1 MAQTAAVET
10 DLPTDEDF
18 EALLEESYGTGEAM
32 EGRVVKGTIIAIEND
47 FALIDVGLK
56 CEGRVPLRE
65 FGERGGVR
73 VIICISVNVDVA
85 AFQESSHSRVEIV

>member
-32 EGRVVKGTIIAIEND
+32 EGRVVKGTIIAHHEHG
-47 FALIDVGLK
+47 VGAGIPGASTTRS
-56 CEGRVPLRE
+56 E
-65 FGERGGVR
+65 
-73 VIICISVNVDVA
+73 
-85 AFQESSHSRVEIV
+85 